1 MRCGCWL
8 PVANDSMALPSPKSY
23 VGIAGKT
30 AAPARMARL
39 RLDHVSLYYG
49 NQQVLN
55 DITLDVFDSCVTAII
70 GPTGSGK
77 SSLLRCMNRTN
88 EHIHGAVV
96 EGDIWLSDQ
105 DVNGPDMDPTRLRTR
120 VSMVH
125 QDSALFPASVFDNVA
140 YGPRISGIRN
150 RRELRELV
158 QDSLAM
164 VGLWQELHNQLA
176 ASAIGLSA
184 SQQHRL
190 CIARSLA
197 NSPDVVLLDEPTHD
211 LDPAAATKTEDL
223 IFELKSRCPVIV
235 ATNDL
240 QFASR
245 VSDRTAFLMQGEL
258 IEEGETTEL
267 FTMPRDSRTED
278 YVTGRFG

>member
-1 MRCGCWL
+1 
-8 PVANDSMALPSPKSY
+8 MAPSPAKSPTAHT
-23 VGIAGKT
+23 GNPEPNT
-30 AAPARMARL
+30 AARVPKL

-55 DITLDVFDSCVTAII
+55 DITLDVHEQCVTAII

-77 SSLLRCMNRTN
+77 SSLLRCLNRTN

-96 EGDIWLSDQ
+96 EGDIWL
-105 DVNGPDMDPTRLRTR
+105 GPLNIHSPSVDPATLRTR

-140 YGPRISGIRN
+140 YGPRISGVRN
-150 RRELRELV
+150 RRELRALV
-158 QDSLAM
+158 RDSLELA
-164 VGLWQELHNQLA
+164 GLWRETHDRLNA
-176 ASAIGLSA
+176 PAMTLSPN
-184 SQQHRL
+184 QQHRL

-197 NSPDVVLLDEPTHD
+197 NNPDIVLLDEPTHD
-211 LDPAAATKTEDL
+211 LDPAAATQTEDL
-223 IFELKSRCPVIV
+223 IFELKSRCPVMV
-235 ATNDL
+235 ATNDVR
-240 QFASR
+240 FASR
-245 VSDRTAFLMQGEL
+245 VSDRIAFLMDGEL

-267 FTMPRDSRTED
+267 FTMPQDPRTED